1 MMAIAYKRVPLAD
14 TFDSAVKITGKTVEL
29 DGVVRTVLDGPQI
42 PGRGSLIDMGVDLAI
57 VKKEPVIVD
66 SLLEVAKDFE
76 TNKIILNFIK
86 MGDINFD
93 NPYTSILDLIFRYT
107 KEEIKKELKN
117 YTLI

>member
-1 MMAIAYKRVPLAD
+1 
-14 TFDSAVKITGKTVEL
+14 
-29 DGVVRTVLDGPQI
+29 
-42 PGRGSLIDMGVDLAI
+42 
-57 VKKEPVIVD
+57 
-66 SLLEVAKDFE
+66 
-76 TNKIILNFIK
+76 